1 MSMTTTATVL
11 SPSSVVMRA
20 ARGSDGVALAQLA
33 RLDSK
38 RPPRGEVLVAEVDG
52 VIDAALQLDD
62 GASFANP
69 FKPTAGLVELLELR
83 AGDAE
88 RRRVRRG
95 LAERLRLRPAP
106 RARAA

>member
-1 MSMTTTATVL
+1 MTATTAL

-20 ARGSDGVALAQLA
+20 ARGSDGVALARLA

-38 RPPRGEVLVAEVDG
+38 RAPRGEVLVAEIDG
-52 VIDAALQLDD
+52 VIHAALQLDD
-62 GASFANP
+62 GTAFANP
-69 FKPTAGLVELLELR
+69 FHPTAGLVALLELR
-83 AGDAE
+83 AGRAE
-88 RRRVRRG
+88 RRRARRG

>member
-1 MSMTTTATVL
+1 MTTTAAL

-20 ARGSDGVALAQLA
+20 ARGSDGVALARLA

-38 RPPRGEVLVAEVDG
+38 RAPRGEILVAEVDG

-62 GASFANP
+62 GAVFANP

-88 RRRVRRG
+88 RRRARRG